1 MAEVDRRSRAILNS
15 LQAARDVRAAAAQ
28 EERQFM
34 TSFNPNTAKREDFT
48 RFRENLRNQAAK
60 AVGARFNPS
69 GSIGIMG
76 SKAAEEFHSMYS
88 DPYRKMMG
96 QYMMTN
102 PESYKSHFPKTYLAQ
117 RALPKIVTS
126 IMGAASGI
134 PLLGKMIPEQTNEL
148 LGDLS
153 YLDYRP
159 TRLGTPEGEVMREA
173 YTSPAGFEYPEVL
186 STGAM
191 EDYYD
196 QFFPMQVPDY
206 FYQFM
211 DNEMLPYILGMR

>member
-1 MAEVDRRSRAILNS
+1 MKPFVDRQRKSMEASRK
-15 LQAARDVRAAAAQ
+15 AREAKAQ
-28 EERQFM
+28 EERNFM
-34 TSFNPNTAKREDFT
+34 TSFNPNTAERKDFT
-48 RFRENLRNQAAK
+48 RFRENLKEQAAK

-76 SKAAEEFHSMYS
+76 AKNAEAFKSLYD

-96 QYMMTN
+96 QYMKTN
-102 PESYKSHFPKTYLAQ
+102 PRDYKENFPISYAIQ
-117 RALPKIVTS
+117 NILPMVAKGAI
-126 IMGAASGI
+126 GAASGI
-134 PLLGKMIPEQTNEL
+134 PFLGKMLPEQTNEL
-148 LGDLS
+148 LGDLN
-153 YLDYRP
+153 YLNYRP

-186 STGAM
+186 STGAA